1 MPQLPVQITLHF
13 EEADVSAPTQELGV
27 SLVDELDALADVVE
41 SAQLIAELLATGS
54 LPDEDAVARAPR
66 LVNSVLAFASG
77 RIRLLRQA
85 ALREVDPRHLRGR
98 HNSRREV
105 ELGEDHDVVLLPLLP
120 RRPLRRSRR

>member
-1 MPQLPVQITLHF
+1 MSELPVQVTLHF
-13 EEADVSAPTQELGV
+13 EEADVSAPTGELGV

-41 SAQLIAELLATGS
+41 SAQLLAELLATSS
-54 LPDEDAVARAPR
+54 LPDEDAISRAPR
-66 LVNSVLAFASG
+66 LLTSILAVASG
-77 RIRLLRQA
+77 RLRLLRQV

-105 ELGEDHDVVLLPLLP
+105 EVGEDHDLVLLPLLP